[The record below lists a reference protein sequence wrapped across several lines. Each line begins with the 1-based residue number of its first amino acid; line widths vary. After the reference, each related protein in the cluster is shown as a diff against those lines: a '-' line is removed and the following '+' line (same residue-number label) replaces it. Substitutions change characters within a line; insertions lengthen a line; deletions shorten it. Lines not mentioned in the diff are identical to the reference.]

1 MKKYYFLLI
10 LLIFI
15 TGCISYVEDGNNLT
29 SSEKFKLQIDEK
41 IDKLNYCNVDEDCVI
56 NQFGCPFEC
65 NSQINKNS
73 DLNEVNGLI
82 TLYNGMNKGE
92 VCMYQCVQP
101 EQSKCVQSKCVT
113 K

>member
-1 MKKYYFLLI
+1 MKRYYLLLI
-10 LLIFI
+10 LLIFL
-15 TGCISYVEDGNNLT
+15 TGCVT
-29 SSEKFKLQIDEK
+29 SLDDKVGKERLELQIKDK
-41 IDKLNYCNVDEDCVI
+41 INALNYCNIDKDCVTHS
-56 NQFGCPFEC
+56 FGCPFEC

-101 EQSKCVQSKCVT
+101 EPLKCVQSKCVT
-113 K
+113 Q